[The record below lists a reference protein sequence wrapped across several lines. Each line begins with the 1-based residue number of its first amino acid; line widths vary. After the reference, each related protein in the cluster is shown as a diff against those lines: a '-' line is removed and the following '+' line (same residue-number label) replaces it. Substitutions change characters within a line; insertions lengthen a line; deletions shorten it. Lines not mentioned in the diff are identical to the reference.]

1 MEELTSN
8 YTWCNLLMMA
18 LRYFN
23 NKMKM
28 KTCIIKG
35 MTFQGGFLKVL
46 KHLEGDTMVQFH
58 DLTQLKGF
66 QFTLKIE
73 HCTNLAMHF

>member
-8 YTWCNLLMMA
+8 STWCNPLMIA
-18 LRYFN
+18 LGYFN

-28 KTCIIKG
+28 KICIFKG

-46 KHLEGDTMVQFH
+46 KYLEGDTMV
-58 DLTQLKGF
+58 
-66 QFTLKIE
+66 
-73 HCTNLAMHF
+73 